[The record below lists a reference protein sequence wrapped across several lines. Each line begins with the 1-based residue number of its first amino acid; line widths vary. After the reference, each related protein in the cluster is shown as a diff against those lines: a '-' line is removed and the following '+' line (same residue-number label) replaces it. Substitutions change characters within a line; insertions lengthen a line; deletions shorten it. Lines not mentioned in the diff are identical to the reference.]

1 MNSRLFIQIISK
13 TSTAKVANAI
23 ILYLSFQIS
32 RFVKKPV
39 HWGMPL
45 TIAIEPTTSCNLR
58 CPECPSGLRSFT
70 RSTGML
76 QNNMFEK
83 IIDELKNKLSYLT
96 FYFQGEPY
104 LNPKFLDMVAYA
116 TRSKI
121 FTSTSTN
128 AHYLTPEVAE
138 KTIQSGLNKLIIS
151 LDGVTQEVY
160 ENYRI
165 GGKVD
170 KVFDG
175 TRNILEA
182 KKKLNSKTPY
192 TVFQYLV
199 VKPNEHE
206 IEKAKEIASELG
218 VDEIVFKTAQI
229 YDFENGSDLMPSID
243 KYSRYIKMPNG
254 KYKIKNSLENNCWKM
269 WSSAVITWDG
279 AVVPCCFDKDATHKL
294 GNVENTSFERIWK
307 NDLYKNFRTSILKGR
322 NQIDICKN
330 CSEGTQ
336 VFS

>member
-1 MNSRLFIQIISK
+1 M
-13 TSTAKVANAI
+13 
-23 ILYLSFQIS
+23 
-32 RFVKKPV
+32 
-39 HWGMPL
+39 
-45 TIAIEPTTSCNLR
+45 
-58 CPECPSGLRSFT
+58 
-70 RSTGML
+70 
-76 QNNMFEK
+76 
-83 IIDELKNKLSYLT
+83 
-96 FYFQGEPY
+96 
-104 LNPKFLDMVAYA
+104 
-116 TRSKI
+116 
-121 FTSTSTN
+121 
-128 AHYLTPEVAE
+128 
-138 KTIQSGLNKLIIS
+138 
-151 LDGVTQEVY
+151 DGVTQEVY